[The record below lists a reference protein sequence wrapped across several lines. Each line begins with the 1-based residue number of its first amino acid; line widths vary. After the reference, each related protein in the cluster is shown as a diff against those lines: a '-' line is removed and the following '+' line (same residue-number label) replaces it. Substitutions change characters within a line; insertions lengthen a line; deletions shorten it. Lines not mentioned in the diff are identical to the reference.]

1 MESMFSTLLELA
13 SRSGSPVS
21 INGNV
26 EPGAHIRALACS
38 CLLSLSVASGS
49 TAHLL
54 RTTAA
59 VLMSPRSYAGEV
71 VVMPGIL
78 LSLIHI

>member
-1 MESMFSTLLELA
+1 MI
-13 SRSGSPVS
+13 RSIATFVS
-21 INGNV
+21 
-26 EPGAHIRALACS
+26 GAHIRALACS

-59 VLMSPRSYAGEV
+59 MLMSPRSYAGEL
-71 VVMPGIL
+71 VVMPGTAQESPFYIS
-78 LSLIHI
+78 LSHKKRALY